1 MWLLFNKF
9 SIFLIN
15 NLYKIYIM
23 VIKALLGLKV
33 LKLTFLCGMAT
44 AWLLQKYCSQKKMLP
59 SKEAKQ
65 TKSN

>member
-1 MWLLFNKF
+1 
-9 SIFLIN
+9 
-15 NLYKIYIM
+15 M

-33 LKLTFLCGMAT
+33 LKLTFLGGMAT